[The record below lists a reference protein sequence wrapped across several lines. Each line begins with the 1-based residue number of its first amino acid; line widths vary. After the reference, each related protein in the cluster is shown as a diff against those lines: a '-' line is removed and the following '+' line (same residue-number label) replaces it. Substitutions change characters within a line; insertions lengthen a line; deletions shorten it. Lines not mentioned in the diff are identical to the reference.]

1 MGKELARRRPSPAQK
16 AVEERIRVIRG
27 KQVVLDSDLAAF
39 YGVETRRL
47 TEQMKRNEER
57 FPEDFVFQLSE
68 EEMDALRSQDATSKP
83 GRGGRRYRP
92 YAFTEQGA
100 LQASS
105 VLRSAKAAEVSVAV
119 ARAFVAMRAQLHA
132 IEGLPATIA
141 EIQNKLDELEA
152 SDADLN
158 AKVETMAEGLKA
170 IRQAL
175 KALNRAEKQVPQLEK
190 GPSPLRRVGR
200 RRLDLLFIRL
210 EELRVATMSGD
221 HWSR

>member
-16 AVEERIRVIRG
+16 PVEERIRVIRG

-39 YGVETRRL
+39 SGVETRRL
-47 TEQMKRNEER
+47 TEQMKRNQER

-68 EEMDALRSQDATSKP
+68 DETDALRSQDAISKP

-100 LQASS
+100 LQVSG
-105 VLRSAKAAEVSVAV
+105 VLRTAKAAEVSVAV
-119 ARAFVAMRAQLHA
+119 ARAFVVMRTQLHA
-132 IEGLPATIA
+132 PEDLPTTIA
-141 EIQNKLDELEA
+141 DIQNKLDELEA

-175 KALNRAEKQVPQLEK
+175 KALNRAE
-190 GPSPLRRVGR
+190 
-200 RRLDLLFIRL
+200 D
-210 EELRVATMSGD
+210 
-221 HWSR
+221 

>member
-1 MGKELARRRPSPAQK
+1 
-16 AVEERIRVIRG
+16 
-27 KQVVLDSDLAAF
+27 
-39 YGVETRRL
+39 
-47 TEQMKRNEER
+47 MKRNEER
-57 FPEDFVFQLSE
+57 FPEDFVFQLSAE
-68 EEMDALRSQDATSKP
+68 ETDALRSQNAISKQ

-100 LQASS
+100 LQAAS

-119 ARAFVAMRAQLHA
+119 ARAFVAMRTQLHA
-132 IEGLPATIA
+132 LEDLPTTIA

-175 KALNRAEKQVPQLEK
+175 KALNKAEKQVPQLEK
-190 GPSPLRRVGR
+190 GQS
-200 RRLDLLFIRL
+200 
-210 EELRVATMSGD
+210 
-221 HWSR
+221 

>member
-57 FPEDFVFQLSE
+57 FPEDFVFQLTAE
-68 EEMDALRSQDATSKP
+68 ETEALRSQNAISK

-119 ARAFVAMRAQLHA
+119 ARAFVAMRTQLHA

-158 AKVETMAEGLKA
+158 AKVETMAEGFKA
-170 IRQAL
+170 IRQVL
-175 KALNRAEKQVPQLEK
+175 KALNRAEKQVPQLDK
-190 GPSPLRRVGR
+190 G
-200 RRLDLLFIRL
+200 
-210 EELRVATMSGD
+210 
-221 HWSR
+221 

>member
-1 MGKELARRRPSPAQK
+1 MGKELARRRPSAAQK

-57 FPEDFVFQLSE
+57 FPEDFVFQLSAE
-68 EEMDALRSQDATSKP
+68 ETEALRSQIAISKK

-100 LQASS
+100 LHASS

-119 ARAFVAMRAQLHA
+119 ARAFVAMRTQLHA
-132 IEGLPATIA
+132 IEDLPTTIA
-141 EIQNKLDELEA
+141 EIPE
-152 SDADLN
+152 
-158 AKVETMAEGLKA
+158 
-170 IRQAL
+170 QA
-175 KALNRAEKQVPQLEK
+175 
-190 GPSPLRRVGR
+190 RRTGSQR
-200 RRLDLLFIRL
+200 RRSKRQGGNHGRGLQSDPAGVEGPQQSGEAGPAARKGQGAL
-210 EELRVATMSGD
+210 EVESN
-221 HWSR
+221 

>member
-1 MGKELARRRPSPAQK
+1 MGKELARRRPSLAQEAVSAQK
-16 AVEERIRVIRG
+16 AVQARIKVIRG
-27 KQVVLDSDLAAF
+27 KHVVLDSDLARF

-47 TEQMKRNEER
+47 TEQVKRNQER
-57 FPEDFVFQLSE
+57 FPEDFVFQLSAE
-68 EEMDALRSQDATSKP
+68 ETEALRSQNAMSK

-119 ARAFVAMRAQLHA
+119 ARAFVAMRTQLHA
-132 IEGLPATIA
+132 LEDLPTTIA
-141 EIQNKLDELEA
+141 DIQNKLDELDA

-158 AKVETMAEGLKA
+158 AKVETMAEGFKA

-175 KALNRAEKQVPQLEK
+175 KALNKAEKQVPQLDK
-190 GPSPLRRVGR
+190 GQGS
-200 RRLDLLFIRL
+200 
-210 EELRVATMSGD
+210 
-221 HWSR
+221 

>member
-1 MGKELARRRPSPAQK
+1 MGKELARRHPSPAQK

-57 FPEDFVFQLSE
+57 FPEDFVFQLSAE
-68 EEMDALRSQDATSKP
+68 ETEALRSQNAISKQ

-119 ARAFVAMRAQLHA
+119 ARAFVAMRTQLHA
-132 IEGLPATIA
+132 IEGLPTTIA

-190 GPSPLRRVGR
+190 GPSP
-200 RRLDLLFIRL
+200 
-210 EELRVATMSGD
+210 
-221 HWSR
+221 

>member
-57 FPEDFVFQLSE
+57 FPEDFVFQLSAE
-68 EEMDALRSQDATSKP
+68 ETEALRSQNAISKQ

-105 VLRSAKAAEVSVAV
+105 VLKSVSPSPARSSRC
-119 ARAFVAMRAQLHA
+119 ARSCTRSRICRRPSPRFRTSSTNWN
-132 IEGLPATIA
+132 PATPI
-141 EIQNKLDELEA
+141 
-152 SDADLN
+152 
-158 AKVETMAEGLKA
+158 
-170 IRQAL
+170 
-175 KALNRAEKQVPQLEK
+175 
-190 GPSPLRRVGR
+190 
-200 RRLDLLFIRL
+200 
-210 EELRVATMSGD
+210 
-221 HWSR
+221 

>member
-1 MGKELARRRPSPAQK
+1 
-16 AVEERIRVIRG
+16 
-27 KQVVLDSDLAAF
+27 
-39 YGVETRRL
+39 
-47 TEQMKRNEER
+47 MKRNEER
-57 FPEDFVFQLSE
+57 FPEDFVFQLSTE
-68 EEMDALRSQDATSKP
+68 ETEALRSQNAISKQ

-119 ARAFVAMRAQLHA
+119 ARAFVAMRTQLHA
-132 IEGLPATIA
+132 IEDLPTTIA

-158 AKVETMAEGLKA
+158 TKVETMAEGFKA

-175 KALNRAEKQVPQLEK
+175 KALNKAEKQVPQLEK
-190 GPSPLRRVGR
+190 GKSP
-200 RRLDLLFIRL
+200 
-210 EELRVATMSGD
+210 
-221 HWSR
+221 